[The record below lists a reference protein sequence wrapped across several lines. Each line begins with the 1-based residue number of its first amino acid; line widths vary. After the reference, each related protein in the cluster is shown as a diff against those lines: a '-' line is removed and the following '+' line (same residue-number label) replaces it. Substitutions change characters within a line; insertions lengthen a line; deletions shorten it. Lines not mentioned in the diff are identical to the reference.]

1 MVKNDFYSIS
11 KSKDSKGGFLNI
23 IKLCFAMTKP
33 SNVIY
38 TFFKD
43 CLITNKLDTSYIVI
57 AEESWLQG

>member
-1 MVKNDFYSIS
+1 
-11 KSKDSKGGFLNI
+11 
-23 IKLCFAMTKP
+23 MTKP

-57 AEESWLQG
+57 AEESWLQGWGFVKPRIEYFD